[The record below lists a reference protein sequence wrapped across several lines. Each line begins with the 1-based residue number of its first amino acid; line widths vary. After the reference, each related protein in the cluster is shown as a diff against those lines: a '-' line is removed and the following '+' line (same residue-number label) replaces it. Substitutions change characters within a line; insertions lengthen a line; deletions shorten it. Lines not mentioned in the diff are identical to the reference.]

1 MGSRSPR
8 GVARSF
14 VGGRDI
20 DGAAIVVGAV
30 AVVEIVVE
38 MVVEKCANVTPAGTG
53 GGAKFVFSN
62 HLIGLE
68 QDEAEIDKR
77 AGRLATDAAG
87 SDFVGESGERILQID
102 LRNTFAHEG
111 LE

>member
-8 GVARSF
+8 GVARSCS
-14 VGGRDI
+14 GGRDI
-20 DGAAIVVGAV
+20 DGAAIFVSVVAFVG
-30 AVVEIVVE
+30 I
-38 MVVEKCANVTPAGTG
+38 MVEKCANVTPAGTG
-53 GGAKFVFSN
+53 GGAKFVLGN

-68 QDEAEIDKR
+68 QDEAKIGKR
-77 AGRLATDAAG
+77 AGRLATHATG
-87 SDFVGESGERILQID
+87 SDFTGETGERILQID

>member
-1 MGSRSPR
+1 M
-8 GVARSF
+8 
-14 VGGRDI
+14 
-20 DGAAIVVGAV
+20 
-30 AVVEIVVE
+30 
-38 MVVEKCANVTPAGTG
+38 TPAGTG

-68 QDEAEIDKR
+68 QDEAEIGKR
-77 AGRLATDAAG
+77 AGRLATDATS
-87 SDFVGESGERILQID
+87 SDFAGETGERGLQIE

>member
-1 MGSRSPR
+1 MGLRSAR

-14 VGGRDI
+14 GGGRDI

-30 AVVEIVVE
+30 AVVGI
-38 MVVEKCANVTPAGTG
+38 VVEKCANVTPAGTG
-53 GGAKFVFSN
+53 GGAKFVFGD

-68 QDEAEIDKR
+68 EDEAEIGKR
-77 AGRLATDAAG
+77 AGRLATDATG
-87 SDFVGESGERILQID
+87 SDFVGETGERGLQID

-111 LE
+111 LA

>member
-1 MGSRSPR
+1 MESRSAR
-8 GVARSF
+8 GVARSCSR
-14 VGGRDI
+14 GRDI

-30 AVVEIVVE
+30 AVVGI
-38 MVVEKCANVTPAGTG
+38 VVEKCANVTPAGTG
-53 GGAKFVFSN
+53 RGAKFVFGD

-68 QDEAEIDKR
+68 EDEAKIGER

-87 SDFVGESGERILQID
+87 SDFVGEAGEGVLQID
-102 LRNTFAHEG
+102 LRNTFAHQG